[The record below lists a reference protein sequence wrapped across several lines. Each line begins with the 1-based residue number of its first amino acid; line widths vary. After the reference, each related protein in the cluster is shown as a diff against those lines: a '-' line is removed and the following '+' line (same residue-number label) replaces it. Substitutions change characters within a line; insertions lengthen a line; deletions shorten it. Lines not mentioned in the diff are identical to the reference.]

1 MKIGIEDSGR
11 ELTPEQVE
19 EIVASMDA
27 DGDGFVDIDSF
38 TRWMSGNEVQRLMA
52 RMNDLPRPIRFT
64 LAQKEEN
71 KVAVVDAAELAREAE
86 PAEEPDEDV
95 TTMSAR
101 ERFHVENSA
110 RTELSDAYKVA
121 AKNSRAETKRAMR
134 SLGADPAL
142 SESSQILLELEDQQ
156 ATDVTQTY
164 EYATEYMVGKIARE
178 AEEEAAREALQRA
191 RRDASAKSSA
201 KKRDDGD
208 DAGAEEGGGKKQK
221 RGVGRR
227 KKRGGGGD
235 DDSSAARDG
244 LALSALL
251 GESRAEY
258 DRVIAHA
265 GCVSHSTMRAINLV
279 ITVSHALYCQ
289 RGSAA
294 VVCCHA
300 SAALLYE
307 RNANPP
313 HRVHAS
319 APHLSPP
326 FVSWWSQV

>member
-1 MKIGIEDSGR
+1 MQKGIEESGR

-71 KVAVVDAAELAREAE
+71 KVEVLDAAELAREAE

-95 TTMSAR
+95 ATMSTR
-101 ERFHVENSA
+101 ERFHVENST

-134 SLGADPAL
+134 SLGADPIL
-142 SESSQILLELEDQQ
+142 SEGSQILLELEDQH
-156 ATDVTQTY
+156 AMDVTQTY
-164 EYATEYMVGKIARE
+164 EYSTDYMVEKNARE
-178 AEEEAAREALQRA
+178 AEEEAARVALQQA
-191 RRDASAKSSA
+191 RRNASAKSSA
-201 KKRDDGD
+201 KKRDEGD
-208 DAGAEEGGGKKQK
+208 EERAEEGGGKKQK

-227 KKRGGGGD
+227 KKRGGGD
-235 DDSSAARDG
+235 DDDSAARDG

-258 DRVIAHA
+258 DRVVAHA
-265 GCVSHSTMRAINLV
+265 GYVAHATM
-279 ITVSHALYCQ
+279 
-289 RGSAA
+289 AA
-294 VVCCHA
+294 A
-300 SAALLYE
+300 S
-307 RNANPP
+307 
-313 HRVHAS
+313 
-319 APHLSPP
+319 
-326 FVSWWSQV
+326 